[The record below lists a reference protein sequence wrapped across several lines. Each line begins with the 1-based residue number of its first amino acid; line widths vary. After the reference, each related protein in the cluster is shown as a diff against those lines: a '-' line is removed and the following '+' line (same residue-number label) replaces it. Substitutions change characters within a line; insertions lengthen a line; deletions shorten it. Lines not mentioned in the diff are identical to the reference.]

1 MTFDPFDLAAGW
13 LQETLLIP
21 LLYELGLMSWED
33 ISFGWALF
41 AVYGAVQVAITL
53 AVCLPLEKWRP
64 VERWQDNGAVVVDV
78 LYTLLS
84 RVGVLPLFTFVLF
97 YRAQVWVNGVIADQG
112 LVPPTLERVFP
123 FLYGAPIL
131 TFILYAIILD
141 FAEYWRHRLS
151 HMFRWWYALH
161 SLHHAQRQMTFW
173 SDDRNHLLDDM
184 IAFVWF
190 GVIALLIGVP
200 PLQFP
205 LLVLVLRFIESLSHA
220 NVRLSFGW
228 LGDRLLISPRFHR
241 AHHGIRAAGRKSCNY
256 GSVLPW
262 WDMMFR
268 TADFTTQY
276 VRTGDQSGE
285 EALATGSWAQQ
296 QMAGLRRF
304 GRALGVRT
312 AG

>member
-112 LVPPTLERVFP
+112 LVPPTLETEAERWLASVAAAKAADVNPFAGSLTMVVEPRLSSTSRWYITADPAEIDGLEFAYLSGSEGPQVESKSGWDVDGVEIRV
-123 FLYGAPIL
+123 
-131 TFILYAIILD
+131 ILD
-141 FAEYWRHRLS
+141 FGAGFVDHRG
-151 HMFRWWYALH
+151 WYAN
-161 SLHHAQRQMTFW
+161 A
-173 SDDRNHLLDDM
+173 
-184 IAFVWF
+184 
-190 GVIALLIGVP
+190 G
-200 PLQFP
+200 
-205 LLVLVLRFIESLSHA
+205 
-220 NVRLSFGW
+220 
-228 LGDRLLISPRFHR
+228 
-241 AHHGIRAAGRKSCNY
+241 AA
-256 GSVLPW
+256 
-262 WDMMFR
+262 
-268 TADFTTQY
+268 
-276 VRTGDQSGE
+276 
-285 EALATGSWAQQ
+285 
-296 QMAGLRRF
+296 
-304 GRALGVRT
+304 
-312 AG
+312 